1 MVLHKSSSSLKTML
15 IGVTL
20 VLGVLVGYKYIY
32 DGTELVQSSID
43 GKYYK
48 VRIEKGNQHKA
59 NLLAVLHIKLNTI
72 VTSLREQSIYSQ
84 NVPVQRLIQNW
95 NQGVTI
101 KEIGKMESDAAYVIN
116 KKHMSFCLQ
125 ERPENNK
132 KTIEDLNLMTY
143 VGIHELAH
151 IMSHEIGHGDEF
163 ISNFEFLLNY
173 SKQLKYYDPLLHK
186 EVPIYIQLDKLDTAD
201 NYCGVPLINSI
212 N

>member
-1 MVLHKSSSSLKTML
+1 MAIYTNYSAVKTML
-15 IGVTL
+15 ISVS
-20 VLGVLVGYKYIY
+20 VLLGCIIYYKYYY
-32 DGTELVQSSID
+32 DGTELVQSTVD
-43 GKYYK
+43 GKWYR
-48 VRIEKGNQHKA
+48 VRNEPENQRKA
-59 NLLAVLHIKLNTI
+59 DLLAILNIKLNII
-72 VTSLREQSIYSQ
+72 VDSLQQDPDYSQ
-84 NVPVQRLIQNW
+84 NIAVQRLIYNW

-125 ERPENNK
+125 ENPDNRK
-132 KTIEDLNLMTY
+132 KTIEDINLMTY
-143 VGIHELAH
+143 VGIHELSH

-163 ISNFEFLLNY
+163 IANFEFLLDY

-186 EVPIYIQLDKLDTAD
+186 ELPLYIQLDKLNTAD